1 MVEFL
6 SEEWVAG
13 FVGAGASP
21 GPTGTVQVV
30 ITGVSDG
37 DGKWYARVVDGV
49 VAESALGV
57 RPAPDVTLTV
67 SSADATAIAAGALDP
82 SVAFM
87 QGRMKTAGDPGLVL
101 DLLAA
106 AAAWV

>member
-1 MVEFL
+1 MAEFL
-6 SEEWVAG
+6 SEEWVDG

-30 ITGVSDG
+30 VTGVSDG

-49 VAESALGV
+49 VAESALGA

-67 SSADATAIAAGALDP
+67 SSADADRGSRPASST
-82 SVAFM
+82 
-87 QGRMKTAGDPGLVL
+87 R
-101 DLLAA
+101 
-106 AAAWV
+106 AWRSCRGG